1 MRIKMNNTVSEEIK
15 NRLEKHS
22 IRLITAK
29 QALSLLLFCI
39 ESNWYYETVVELY
52 SFGKILEEYLQ
63 NTYSEFQDISE
74 AAGIIL

>member
-15 NRLEKHS
+15 NRLEEHS

>member
-1 MRIKMNNTVSEEIK
+1 MNNTITNEIK
-15 NRLEKHS
+15 TKLEEHS

-39 ESNWYYETVVELY
+39 ESDWYYETVVELY

-63 NTYSEFQDISE
+63 NTYKEFQDISE

>member
-1 MRIKMNNTVSEEIK
+1 MNNTITNEIK
-15 NRLEKHS
+15 NKLEEHS

-39 ESNWYYETVVELY
+39 ESDWYYETVVELY

-63 NTYSEFQDISE
+63 NTYNEFQDISE
-74 AAGIIL
+74 AVGIIL

>member
-1 MRIKMNNTVSEEIK
+1 MNNTVSEEIK
-15 NRLEKHS
+15 NRLEEHS